1 MTFADAFD
9 PFRSL
14 GSSWKLLRAAPL
26 ALLIGGVLLF
36 FTDPGGSGGNLGG
49 QFQKEYDQHA
59 GDLDAAAR
67 ALVVILAGMVG
78 FGLCC
83 WAIVAF
89 LVHSWIWIGFAN
101 AVERALRTG
110 TSDVGAVFDPR
121 GRMPT
126 MLITRLVGGL
136 FELLCWIPFALAI
149 GAGFLLRG
157 GERFPFVFVA
167 LALTGWFVS
176 FCIWAYV
183 GLGLSLAK
191 PVVALEGL
199 HPLDALNKSWTLVR
213 GHRLRLLWFYLV
225 TVVVALLGFCL
236 CCIGAFGTYTLYYT
250 ARVESYLLLTRG
262 DDMNGWWSRTGK
274 APESKSE
281 WGTRPPPIPPA

>member
-14 GSSWKLLRAAPL
+14 RSSWKVLRAAPL
-26 ALLIGGVLLF
+26 ALLIGGLLLF
-36 FTDPGGSGGNLGG
+36 LTDPGGSGGNFGG
-49 QFQKEYDQHA
+49 QFQREYDQHA
-59 GDLDAAAR
+59 GDVDAATR
-67 ALVVILAGMVG
+67 AFLVLLAGAVG

-83 WAIVAF
+83 FAIGAF

-101 AVERALRTG
+101 TVERALRTG
-110 TSDVGAVFDPR
+110 STEVGALFDPR

-126 MLITRLVGGL
+126 MLITRLVGGV
-136 FELLCWIPFALAI
+136 FETLCWIPLGLAI
-149 GAGFLLRG
+149 GAAILFRSS
-157 GERFPFVFVA
+157 EAFPFVAAA
-167 LALTGWFVS
+167 LALTGSFVS

-191 PVVALEGL
+191 PIVALEGL

-213 GHRLRLLWFYLV
+213 GNRLALLWFYIV
-225 TVVVALLGFCL
+225 TVVVALFGFCL
-236 CCIGAFGTYTLYYT
+236 CCVGALATYTLFYT

-262 DDMNGWWSRTGK
+262 DDMNGWWSKTGQ
-274 APESKSE
+274 APSAMNEE
-281 WGTRPPPIPPA
+281 WGTRG